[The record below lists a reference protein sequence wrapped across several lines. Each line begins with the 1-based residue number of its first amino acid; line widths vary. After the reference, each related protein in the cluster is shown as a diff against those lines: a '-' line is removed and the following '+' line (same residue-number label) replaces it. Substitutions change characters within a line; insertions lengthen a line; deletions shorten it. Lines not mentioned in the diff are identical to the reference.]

1 MLAPLADA
9 FALVCRAHDKLWL
22 LPVYDAGG
30 TTDRSIQSD
39 ALVVQLQARGVA
51 AEIAADYET
60 LGAALAREA
69 RAGDTILTMGARDP
83 QLPVFAREMAA
94 RTADR

>member
-1 MLAPLADA
+1 MMACSAMS
-9 FALVCRAHDKLWL
+9 
-22 LPVYDAGG
+22 AGHSG
-30 TTDRSIQSD
+30 RRSPADRSIQSD
-39 ALVVQLQARGVA
+39 ALVAKLKARGVA
-51 AEIAADYET
+51 AELAESYDE
-60 LGAALAREA
+60 LGAVLAREA